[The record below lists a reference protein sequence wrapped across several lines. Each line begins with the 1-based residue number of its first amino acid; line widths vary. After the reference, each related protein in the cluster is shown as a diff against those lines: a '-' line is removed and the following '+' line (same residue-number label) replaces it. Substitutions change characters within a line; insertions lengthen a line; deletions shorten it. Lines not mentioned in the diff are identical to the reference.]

1 MRYCICPG
9 DPPLV
14 CTGRERTYNLT
25 AMSDASNPFPQDRY
39 RNVEGILRVVRDNLC
54 HRCGACVGVC
64 PVGTFGMDRDGYPIQ
79 VAPCINC
86 NICVQSCS
94 GLEVD
99 YDAIGS
105 SLFGPEYRYG
115 ELLGTIRRACIGY
128 AAEPEIRQRGASGGV
143 VTQLLVHLL
152 ETGKIRGAL
161 VAAEDPEQPARG
173 RGLIARTR
181 EQLLSAAQS
190 RYTTTPSLHA
200 LYDIRE
206 EEGPFAMVGL
216 PCQIHSLRKRQMVDP
231 RWKTRV
237 PIAIGLVCH
246 YTLPMDSSKLAAALM
261 TPEGAEVV
269 HAQFREKSETGW
281 PHNTL
286 EMTFSNGTK
295 WRSPHGPKETFN
307 IMAMVS
313 SLGRCLTCL
322 DAGAEFSDLTVGDP
336 WIRSP
341 DGNWK
346 YEEAEGLSAVMI
358 RTQRGM
364 GVVDGAVAAGKLV
377 LRDIPVEDVHDAWDG
392 IARDKKIRVGL
403 RMKAKRLTGQ
413 SVPHYQVPFPS
424 PDSKLVRE
432 ELVFWMLRGI
442 PVFRPLRKLMVR
454 FWFSRAGVSLMRRIL
469 QRKKRRAARKTE
481 GPEDGRP

>member
-1 MRYCICPG
+1 M
-9 DPPLV
+9 
-14 CTGRERTYNLT
+14 
-25 AMSDASNPFPQDRY
+25 
-39 RNVEGILRVVRDNLC
+39 VRDNLC
-54 HRCGACVGVC
+54 HRCGACIGVC

-79 VAPCINC
+79 AAPCINC

-115 ELLGTIRRACIGY
+115 ELLGTIQRACIGH
-128 AAEPEIRQRGASGGV
+128 AADPEIRRRGASGGV

-152 ETGKIRGAL
+152 ETGRIRGAL
-161 VAAEDPEQPARG
+161 VAVEDPVQPARG
-173 RGLIARTR
+173 LGLIARNR

-200 LYDIRE
+200 LYDIRDE
-206 EEGPFAMVGL
+206 DGPFAMVGL
-216 PCQIHSLRKRQMVDP
+216 PCQIHSLRKRQLVDS

-246 YTLPMDSSKLAAALM
+246 YNLPMDSSKLAAALM
-261 TPEGAEVV
+261 TPEGAQVI
-269 HAQFREKSETGW
+269 HTQFRAKDVTGW

-307 IMAMVS
+307 IIAMVS

-336 WIRSP
+336 
-341 DGNWK
+341 
-346 YEEAEGLSAVMI
+346 
-358 RTQRGM
+358 
-364 GVVDGAVAAGKLV
+364 
-377 LRDIPVEDVHDAWDG
+377 
-392 IARDKKIRVGL
+392 
-403 RMKAKRLTGQ
+403 
-413 SVPHYQVPFPS
+413 
-424 PDSKLVRE
+424 
-432 ELVFWMLRGI
+432 
-442 PVFRPLRKLMVR
+442 
-454 FWFSRAGVSLMRRIL
+454 
-469 QRKKRRAARKTE
+469 
-481 GPEDGRP
+481 